1 MDLSLSEDQ
10 EAFVAASRRMLDQ
23 VCSPQV
29 VADVATPNGPGHS
42 AEVWRALTQAGWFG
56 MPFPAQFGGAEATLF
71 DLGLAYREAG
81 RAMVPTTLYSTI
93 VAGMFI
99 MKLGTEEQK
108 KAWLGPIC
116 CGGIVGTIALSEPN
130 VFENFDLLETAA
142 TPTAGGWVLNGT
154 KAYVANAE
162 LADVTLVLARI
173 GDDNTSPAFGIFIV
187 PRDTSGLHLDPY
199 LTFGQDAQYELTL
212 SGCRLPDHALLGGR
226 AANRDWRGL
235 CEETV
240 CRVRALHCME
250 MLGGIEAVLDRTVAY
265 VTQRFQFG
273 VPIGSFQAVQ
283 HQLANVAMRLEAGRI
298 AAFRALWAASEQDTF
313 GHETTV
319 AERWLCDT
327 YVQATLTAHQVW
339 GGMGYALE
347 EHLYLW
353 SQRAKALD
361 LMSGRRATRLEQLLL
376 DGRVNY

>member
-1 MDLSLSEDQ
+1 
-10 EAFVAASRRMLDQ
+10 
-23 VCSPQV
+23 
-29 VADVATPNGPGHS
+29 
-42 AEVWRALTQAGWFG
+42 
-56 MPFPAQFGGAEATLF
+56 MP
-71 DLGLAYREAG
+71 
-81 RAMVPTTLYSTI
+81 
-93 VAGMFI
+93 
-99 MKLGTEEQK
+99 K
-108 KAWLGPIC
+108 
-116 CGGIVGTIALSEPN
+116 
-130 VFENFDLLETAA
+130 
-142 TPTAGGWVLNGT
+142 
-154 KAYVANAE
+154 